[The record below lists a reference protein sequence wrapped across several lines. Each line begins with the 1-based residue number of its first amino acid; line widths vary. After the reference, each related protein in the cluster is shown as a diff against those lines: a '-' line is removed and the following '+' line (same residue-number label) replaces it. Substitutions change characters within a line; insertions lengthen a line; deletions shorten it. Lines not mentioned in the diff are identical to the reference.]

1 MESSFKCAKEV
12 FKDIVDL
19 NLYVP
24 LSNIEKT
31 KKDLLSAIEQKDK
44 MIFISAEAGRG
55 KSVILKSVYE
65 ILKNKNKVFF
75 ISNPYLEIDSILAL
89 LKQLSL
95 NEHQIFLIDEA
106 QLLSAETFENLRIYA
121 DRGNITLVFATHDT
135 NLKELLKKKHFKT
148 RVNYILTIQKAS
160 RNDIET
166 FIKSK
171 LIKADLLE
179 ISEMITRRNYNL
191 IYKYTKG
198 SLRSTNQLMFKIF
211 DILEYF
217 YKKDKTKIDTDKL
230 SNKYIEMAYM
240 DLKEF
245 HA

>member
-1 MESSFKCAKEV
+1 LENSFKRAKEV
-12 FKDIVDL
+12 FKDVVDL

-31 KKDLLSAIEQKDK
+31 KKDLLTAIDQKEK

-55 KSVILKSVYE
+55 KSVILRSVYE
-65 ILKNKNKVFF
+65 VLKYKSKGFL

-135 NLKELLKKKHFKT
+135 NLKKLLKKKHFKT
-148 RVNYILTIQKAS
+148 RVNYVLTIQKAS
-160 RNDIET
+160 KEDIET
-166 FIKSK
+166 FIRSK

-179 ISEMITRRNYNL
+179 ISEMITKKNYNL
-191 IYKYTKG
+191 IYRYTKG
-198 SLRSTNQLMFKIF
+198 SS
-211 DILEYF
+211 
-217 YKKDKTKIDTDKL
+217 
-230 SNKYIEMAYM
+230 
-240 DLKEF
+240 
-245 HA
+245 